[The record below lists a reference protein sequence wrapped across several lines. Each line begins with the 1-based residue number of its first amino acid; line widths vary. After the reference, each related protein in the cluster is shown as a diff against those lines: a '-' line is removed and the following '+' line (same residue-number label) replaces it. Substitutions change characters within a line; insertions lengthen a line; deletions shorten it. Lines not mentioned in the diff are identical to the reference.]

1 MQFTQIPPDY
11 APLGRPIV
19 YAFSDTAPRT
29 FDVSV
34 IDYGIDDAVGSKRLA
49 GTAAGTLDIA
59 PYLRH
64 RLTFRPSTGPT
75 GFAEAPDRTVLAAL
89 EIDGVRS
96 PGRMFLP
103 CKTAVQAPA
112 HLTSVPWNRLI
123 PRGECDEATLLTD
136 TPCTAT
142 VEAFRDGK
150 TRTTTYTAG
159 RTGLLLFRLN
169 TADFPD
175 ADVLTVWFDR
185 FTRIVYELTPPLNE
199 GCRLAWRSSA
209 GSVEQ
214 YTFPVVKEERV
225 ETEKERIT
233 TESGTFAREIRT
245 SHLLTLLSA
254 YEPTRM
260 LQALTGI
267 LSSPQVWR
275 VENGLYLPVEVLT
288 DAAGIRRHG
297 TLRNLELQIR
307 IRKP

>member
-11 APLGRPIV
+11 APLGGPIV

-34 IDYGIDDAVGSKRLA
+34 IDYNIDDAVGAKRLA
-49 GTAAGTLDIA
+49 GISAGTLDIA

-75 GFAEAPDRTVLAAL
+75 GFVEAPDRTVLAAL
-89 EIDGVRS
+89 EIDGLRS

-103 CKTAVQAPA
+103 CETVARTPA

-123 PRGECDEATLLTD
+123 ARGECDEATLLTE

-142 VEAFRDGK
+142 VDASRNGE
-150 TRTTTYTAG
+150 TRTTTFTAT

-185 FTRIVYELTPPLNE
+185 FTRIVYELTPPLQG

-209 GSVEQ
+209 GSIEQ

-233 TESGTFAREIRT
+233 TESGTCSREIRT

-254 YEPTRM
+254 YEPTMM
-260 LQALTGI
+260 LQALAGI

-297 TLRNLELQIR
+297 TLRNFELQIR
-307 IRKP
+307 IRKT